1 MVNINPFSQWPNS
14 NALLAPSFKGQI
26 NLRAEDDEDSS
37 VVVVKVYL
45 ENKYKTRFLGW
56 KTMSE
61 FECDLKFPSING
73 QQSAARFETTE
84 EACKGIVHHRS
95 SFPKPLK
102 VYFFFLTLLAPA
114 PFLCCRWLGAVVSFA
129 AFVWLLVIV

>member
-1 MVNINPFSQWPNS
+1 MVNMKPFSQGPKS
-14 NALLAPSFKGQI
+14 DALLAPSFKGQI
-26 NLRAEDDEDSS
+26 NLRASEDDEDS
-37 VVVVKVYL
+37 VVVVKLYL

-73 QQSAARFETTE
+73 QQLAARFETTE
-84 EACKGIVHHRS
+84 EACKGIVHRS

-102 VYFFFLTLLAPA
+102 FYFFFLIFLAPA
-114 PFLCCRWLGAVVSFA
+114 PFVWCKWLGSVASSAAVL
-129 AFVWLLVIV
+129 WLLVIV

>member
-1 MVNINPFSQWPNS
+1 MVSMNPFSQGPKS

-26 NLRAEDDEDSS
+26 NLRAAEDDEDS
-37 VVVVKVYL
+37 VVVVKLYL

-56 KTMSE
+56 KAMSE

-73 QQSAARFETTE
+73 QKLAARFGTTK

-102 VYFFFLTLLAPA
+102 VYFFFLILLAPA
-114 PFLCCRWLGAVVSFA
+114 PFLGSRWNSAVAPFA